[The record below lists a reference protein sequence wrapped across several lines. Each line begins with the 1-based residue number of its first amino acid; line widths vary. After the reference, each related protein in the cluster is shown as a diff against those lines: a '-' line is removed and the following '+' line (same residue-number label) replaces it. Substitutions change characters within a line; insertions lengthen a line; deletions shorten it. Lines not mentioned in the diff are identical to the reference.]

1 MIFFQVLQH
10 SGHNL
15 SISQMPVILLPIHF
29 DRDQALR
36 IPSCQR
42 SVVLR
47 PFITQDFMTGVP
59 AIPGKHLPTDVNE
72 VFLIFRRSVNVF
84 VYFYRWSIAWSPRYS
99 RYLEYHEC
107 YTIWHQSHLVQQ
119 NGNDNWMSIFG
130 ALYAQTQ
137 CTIYCCVL
145 LSKQK

>member
-1 MIFFQVLQH
+1 MQH

-59 AIPGKHLPTDVNE
+59 AIPGKHLPVDVSKILN
-72 VFLIFRRSVNVF
+72 FYI
-84 VYFYRWSIAWSPRYS
+84 YF
-99 RYLEYHEC
+99 
-107 YTIWHQSHLVQQ
+107 
-119 NGNDNWMSIFG
+119 N
-130 ALYAQTQ
+130 
-137 CTIYCCVL
+137 
-145 LSKQK
+145 